1 MRRRARVKN
10 HSATWSI
17 TVAAL
22 MNCLL
27 KIPLPSALD
36 EISKGLRMLGQGKDA
51 DDLVATMNRAVE
63 QAVPQANELL
73 MNAVKNIGR

>member
-1 MRRRARVKN
+1 
-10 HSATWSI
+10 
-17 TVAAL
+17 

-51 DDLVATMNRAVE
+51 DDPVATMNRAVE
-63 QAVPQANELL
+63 QAVPQAKEPL
-73 MNAVKNIGR
+73 MNAVKNVGR